1 MVTITQ
7 LCSENNSNGAII
19 LIRFIFLFLSLGCSY
34 SFAETNS
41 RKELE
46 NFAQT
51 LVFDKYHSLYQL
63 QKNEKLILKV
73 APLDKR
79 VDYPVCET
87 GLVGEIVKNKIKS
100 TTSVKVACLDEKQW
114 INYIR
119 VRVSVFQQV
128 IIVNSS
134 LSKGQALSQ
143 SNIKLVYRDKL
154 RIRNGSFTSLESLY
168 GARLKRN
175 LTTNKIIKSRD
186 VCYVCKG
193 DKVTI
198 NAVKTGLSIRASG
211 IALNDA
217 NIGGTVRVKNSRTQ
231 RVVVGT
237 VHALKEVNVT
247 F

>member
-1 MVTITQ
+1 
-7 LCSENNSNGAII
+7 
-19 LIRFIFLFLSLGCSY
+19 LIRFVFLFLSLGCSY
-34 SFAETNS
+34 SFAETNY

-51 LVFDKYHSLYQL
+51 LVFDKYNELYQL
-63 QKNEKLILKV
+63 QKNQKLRLKV

-79 VDYPVCET
+79 TNYPVCQT
-87 GLVGEIVKNKIKS
+87 GVTGEVVKNKIKS
-100 TTSVKVACLDEKQW
+100 TTSVKVSCLDEKKW
-114 INYIR
+114 TTYIR
-119 VRVSVFQQV
+119 VKVSVLQQA

-134 LSKGQALSQ
+134 LSKGQVLNQ
-143 SNIKLVYRDKL
+143 SNVKSIYMDRS
-154 RIRNGSFTSLESLY
+154 RIRNGSFTSLNSLY

-175 LTTNKIIKSRD
+175 LSANKIIKDRD
-186 VCYVCKG
+186 ICFVCKG

-198 NAVKTGLSIRASG
+198 NATKTGLSIRASG
-211 IALNDA
+211 IALSDA

-237 VHALKEVNVT
+237 VYALKKVKVS

>member
-1 MVTITQ
+1 
-7 LCSENNSNGAII
+7 
-19 LIRFIFLFLSLGCSY
+19 LIRFIFLFVSLGCSY
-34 SFAETNS
+34 SFAETNY

-46 NFAQT
+46 NFAQA
-51 LVFDKYHSLYQL
+51 LVFDKYNELYQL
-63 QKNEKLILKV
+63 QENEKLVLKV

-79 VDYPVCET
+79 VNYPVCET
-87 GLVGEIVKNKIKS
+87 GLIGGVVQNKIKS
-100 TTSVKVACLDEKQW
+100 TTSIKVSCPDAKPW
-114 INYIR
+114 IHYIR
-119 VRVSVFQQV
+119 VRVIVLQQV

-134 LSKGQALSQ
+134 LSKGQALRA
-143 SNIKLVYRDKL
+143 SNIELVYRDKS
-154 RIRNGSFTSLESLY
+154 RIRNGSFSSLEFLY

-175 LTTNKIIKSRD
+175 LTANKIIKSRD

-237 VHALKEVNVT
+237 VHALKEVSVT